1 MDETIKKHAI
11 RKVEEVKSEN
21 LEGDRVEEVADATSS
36 DGKKKSGKDVT
47 NVAALLLVF
56 VVLVVGS
63 ILAYNAWF
71 RPDPIVETT
80 ESYEFNGFLFEKQ
93 GPLWVTN
100 IKWGGE
106 YLRIPM
112 HYGPTDTKHITLAG
126 RLNDTFNE
134 GPLYITFEP
143 DADNVSSMAI
153 AAAELS
159 LNLAQ
164 GINRSLVAACSRNVT
179 EACATRPIVD
189 CRDTD
194 KAVIYLKE
202 NDVPFIKLEDNCIV
216 IYGKGNDLLKGV
228 DRLLMFWYGVVQAR
242 KS

>member
-1 MDETIKKHAI
+1 
-11 RKVEEVKSEN
+11 
-21 LEGDRVEEVADATSS
+21 
-36 DGKKKSGKDVT
+36 
-47 NVAALLLVF
+47 
-56 VVLVVGS
+56 
-63 ILAYNAWF
+63 
-71 RPDPIVETT
+71 
-80 ESYEFNGFLFEKQ
+80 
-93 GPLWVTN
+93 
-100 IKWGGE
+100 
-106 YLRIPM
+106 
-112 HYGPTDTKHITLAG
+112 
-126 RLNDTFNE
+126 
-134 GPLYITFEP
+134 LYITFEP